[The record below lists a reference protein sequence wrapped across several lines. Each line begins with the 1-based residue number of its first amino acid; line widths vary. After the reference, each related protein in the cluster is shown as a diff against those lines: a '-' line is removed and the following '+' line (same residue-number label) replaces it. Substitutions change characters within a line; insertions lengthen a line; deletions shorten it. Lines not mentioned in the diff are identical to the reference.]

1 MVFAYVRL
9 GAELRQ
15 LPTSRN
21 FVAAVEPIANKRIIS
36 PAIFLPIFLSAKV
49 KPDF

>member
-21 FVAAVEPIANKRIIS
+21 FVAAVEPVANRTIIL
-36 PAIFLPIFLSAKV
+36 PRHFLTNIFV
-49 KPDF
+49 Y